1 MRQGAHVDLCVVCA
15 GFLSFAQNDFPVRRL
30 AGISLGRIA
39 ILFHSPGRVD
49 DNHVASIKL
58 NAIAGIRQYLC
69 YEPLN
74 LQKLFLRHLAIL
86 SFPEPDACYAC
97 SRLGAEHRRKAT

>member
-1 MRQGAHVDLCVVCA
+1 MTKDHS
-15 GFLSFAQNDFPVRRL
+15 SFVK
-30 AGISLGRIA
+30 IIGRYLNRHA
-39 ILFHSPGRVD
+39 VSGEGLDPILFHSPGRVD

-69 YEPLN
+69 YEAFK

-86 SFPEPDACYAC
+86 SLPEPDVRYAC
-97 SRLGAEHRRKAT
+97 SRLGAERRRKAT